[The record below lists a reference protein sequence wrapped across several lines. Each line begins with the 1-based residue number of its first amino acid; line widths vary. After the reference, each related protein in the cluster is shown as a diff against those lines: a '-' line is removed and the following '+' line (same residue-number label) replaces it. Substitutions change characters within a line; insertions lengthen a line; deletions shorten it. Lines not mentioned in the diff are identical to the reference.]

1 MADFTI
7 RIELH
12 GASFEDYQQLHNAM
26 FTAGATMFITG
37 DDGRAHVLPTAEY
50 DLLNS
55 LLTVEE
61 VRDEVVKIAAPYSR
75 RKLPWVLVTQVAARA
90 WSSDPLSAANAA

>member
-7 RIELH
+7 RVELH
-12 GASFEDYQQLHNAM
+12 GASFDDYRKLHDAM
-26 FTAGATMFITG
+26 FTAGATMYITG

-55 LLTVEE
+55 ALTVEQ
-61 VRDEVVKIAAPYSR
+61 VRDQVATIAAPYSHW
-75 RKLPWVLVTQVAARA
+75 KLPWVLVTQVAARA